1 MSAANSNGPN
11 AKTTGSIRRDAGRG
25 AAPGTPRAKPV
36 GFDPLENL
44 LGDFSEQTGA
54 QFG

>member
-1 MSAANSNGPN
+1 MSAVNTASL
-11 AKTTGSIRRDAGRG
+11 
-25 AAPGTPRAKPV
+25 GTPRQRLRIDR
-36 GFDPLENL
+36 DPEIAGEKDLLALLKKLGLENL